1 MDDPPDIFQE
11 RDAED
16 ILGPFKVNVRK
27 DRRVP
32 RPELVISRQVID
44 FRAAGDRAFQGRN
57 VTDISIDLLN
67 VESIKRSLRGSRF
80 NEGADVSVSAEEG
93 PHEI

>member
-1 MDDPPDIFQE
+1 MDDPPDIFQP

-16 ILGPFKVNVRK
+16 ILSPFKVNVRK

-32 RPELVISRQVID
+32 RPEFVISSQVID
-44 FRAAGDRAFQGRN
+44 FRAPGDRTFQGRN
-57 VTDISIDLLN
+57 VTDISVDFLN
-67 VESIKRSLRGSRF
+67 VESIKRSLRSSRF
-80 NEGADVSVSAEEG
+80 DENADVSAFAEEG